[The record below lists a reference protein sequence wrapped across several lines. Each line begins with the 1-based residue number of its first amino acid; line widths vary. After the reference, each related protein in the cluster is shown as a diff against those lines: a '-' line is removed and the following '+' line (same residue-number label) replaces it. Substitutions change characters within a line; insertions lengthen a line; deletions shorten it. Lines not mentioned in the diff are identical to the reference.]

1 MAHLLRWIQ
10 YWVTE
15 SMIDAWTQPDSP
27 AAERLR
33 SKIMAA
39 STSLIRGEGGGW
51 VESGRGGRMIQARG
65 AVWGRGAALRE
76 REKSVAD
83 DVVCMIGLC
92 IYV

>member
-51 VESGRGGRMIQARG
+51 VERQARG
-65 AVWGRGAALRE
+65 AVYEGE
-76 REKSVAD
+76 SV
-83 DVVCMIGLC
+83 
-92 IYV
+92 